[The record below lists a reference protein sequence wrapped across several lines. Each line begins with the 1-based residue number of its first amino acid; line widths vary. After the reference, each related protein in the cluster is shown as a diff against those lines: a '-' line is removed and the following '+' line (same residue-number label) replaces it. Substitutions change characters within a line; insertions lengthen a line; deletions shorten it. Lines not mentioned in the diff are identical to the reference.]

1 MQSYTT
7 QAHQR
12 NYQGNVILPNKFN
25 VTKRKATRGI
35 AVWILALTVAITSSL
50 LGVVT
55 LHNQQLKHRIQA
67 LETQST
73 AVTAPTTTN
82 NKPTRRGKTLPSV
95 PISEQQ
101 HETENLPLL
110 NQH

>member
-25 VTKRKATRGI
+25 VTKRKAIRGM

-73 AVTAPTTTN
+73 AVTAPATPN
-82 NKPTRRGKTLPSV
+82 RPTRRGKTLPSV

-101 HETENLPLL
+101 HETENLPML